1 MLQAFENVCITH
13 SQLKIK
19 PNSII
24 SVQCVHN
31 SLKMKAQIIIE
42 HTIYLKRGNKL
53 LYRVHDLL
61 EGMN

>member
-31 SLKMKAQIIIE
+31 SLKMKAQIISS
-42 HTIYLKRGNKL
+42 TQFT
-53 LYRVHDLL
+53 
-61 EGMN
+61 